1 MFPFLFKSQQN
12 DRLGE
17 VVWIKILNCYLHKH
31 VLDQMAKLVTVGK
44 QSQRIETKPL
54 RSKDHIFKDHSS
66 DFLLFIDYS
75 LFVFNDA
82 FL

>member
-1 MFPFLFKSQQN
+1 MY
-12 DRLGE
+12 
-17 VVWIKILNCYLHKH
+17 WIKWQNLL
-31 VLDQMAKLVTVGK
+31 TVGK

-54 RSKDHIFKDHSS
+54 GSKDHIFKDHSS

-82 FL
+82 FLLELGWLIDETNDSEKIKDEQLVMTDTH